1 MRCLADGGARI
12 NNRGDRDG
20 PVPQQRHGGNYV
32 SRAIAKVGA
41 RNRVDAIRIADESG
55 WI

>member
-1 MRCLADGGARI
+1 MAARGSTTTEIARLLCLTSGTVR
-12 NNRGDRDG
+12 
-20 PVPQQRHGGNYV
+20 NYV
-32 SRAIAKVGA
+32 SRAIAKTGA